1 MVAPGKGSN
10 HRAFQLGF
18 LSNYGRDAI
27 KWTKNR
33 TSEVNWMAA
42 RKKKKASDDFALQ
55 AILTLRPIS
64 SVNFYEILTLK
75 I

>member
-33 TSEVNWMAA
+33 PSEVNWMAA
-42 RKKKKASDDFALQ
+42 RKKTTPKFEGK
-55 AILTLRPIS
+55 
-64 SVNFYEILTLK
+64 
-75 I
+75 